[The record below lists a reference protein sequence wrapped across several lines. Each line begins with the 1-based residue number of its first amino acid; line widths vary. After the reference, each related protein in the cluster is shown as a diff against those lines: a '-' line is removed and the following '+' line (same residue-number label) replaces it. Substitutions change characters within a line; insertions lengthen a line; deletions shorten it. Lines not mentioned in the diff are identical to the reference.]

1 MGFSH
6 LIKNPLVFG
15 ALVGVL
21 LCILLFL
28 HDKFFAKSKEDK
40 SGLGT
45 YFKIFFAGFI
55 VSAPLVFL
63 LYNRDLSFKEVDGGG
78 KSYSGGGAVSD
89 VELTSSSSSSDSVEE
104 VIEEVAKKVGGGK
117 SSSAQ
122 RGVGGGSGNGGG
134 GGGGSGNGGGGGGRR
149 FKNCHTDVP
158 NM

>member
-15 ALVGVL
+15 AIVGVL

-28 HDKFFAKSKEDK
+28 HDKFFSKSKEDK
-40 SGLGT
+40 SSLGT
-45 YFKIFFAGFI
+45 YFKLFFAGFI

-63 LYNRDLSFKEVDGGG
+63 LYNRDLSFKEVEAG
-78 KSYSGGGAVSD
+78 SGRSVSGGAVSD
-89 VELTSSSSSSDSVEE
+89 VELTSSSSSSDSVSE

-117 SSSAQ
+117 PSAQ
-122 RGVGGGSGNGGG
+122 RGGGGN
-134 GGGGSGNGGGGGGRR
+134 GRR
-149 FKNCHTDVP
+149 FKTMNTDVP

>member
-1 MGFSH
+1 LKKIMGFSH

-15 ALVGVL
+15 AIVGVL

-40 SGLGT
+40 SSLGT
-45 YFKIFFAGFI
+45 YFKLFFAGFI

-63 LYNRDLSFKEVDGGG
+63 LYNRDLSFKEVEAG
-78 KSYSGGGAVSD
+78 SGRSVSGGAVSD
-89 VELTSSSSSSDSVEE
+89 VEMTSSSSSSDSVSE

-117 SSSAQ
+117 SSAQ
-122 RGVGGGSGNGGG
+122 RSGGGN
-134 GGGGSGNGGGGGGRR
+134 GRR
-149 FKNCHTDVP
+149 FKNCHTDEP

>member
-15 ALVGVL
+15 AIVGIL
-21 LCILLFL
+21 LCLLLFIN
-28 HDKFFAKSKEDK
+28 DKFFAKSKEDK

-45 YFKIFFAGFI
+45 YFKIFIGGFI

-63 LYNRDLSFKEVDGGG
+63 LYNRDLSFKEIEGGV
-78 KSYSGGGAVSD
+78 KSYSGGAVSD
-89 VELTSSSSSSDSVEE
+89 VEMTSSSSSSDSVSE

-122 RGVGGGSGNGGG
+122 RG
-134 GGGGSGNGGGGGGRR
+134 GGGGSGNGGGRR

>member
-15 ALVGVL
+15 AIVGVF

-28 HDKFFAKSKEDK
+28 NDKFLAKSKEDK
-40 SGLGT
+40 SSLGT
-45 YFKIFFAGFI
+45 YFKLFFAGFI

-63 LYNRDLSFKEVDGGG
+63 LYNRDLSFKEVEAGSGR
-78 KSYSGGGAVSD
+78 SVSGGAMSD
-89 VELTSSSSSSDSVEE
+89 VEMTSSSSSSDSVTE

-117 SSSAQ
+117 QSTAAAQ
-122 RGVGGGSGNGGG
+122 RGGG
-134 GGGGSGNGGGGGGRR
+134 GGGNGRR
-149 FKNCHTDVP
+149 FNKTMNTDVP

>member
-15 ALVGVL
+15 AIVGVL

-28 HDKFFAKSKEDK
+28 HDKFFSKSKEDK
-40 SGLGT
+40 SSLGT
-45 YFKIFFAGFI
+45 YFKLFFAGFI

-63 LYNRDLSFKEVDGGG
+63 LYNRDLSFKEVEAG
-78 KSYSGGGAVSD
+78 SGRSVSGGAVSD
-89 VELTSSSSSSDSVEE
+89 VEMTSSSSSSDSVSE

-117 SSSAQ
+117 QSAQ
-122 RGVGGGSGNGGG
+122 RGGGGN
-134 GGGGSGNGGGGGGRR
+134 GRR
-149 FKNCHTDVP
+149 FKTMNTDVP

>member
-28 HDKFFAKSKEDK
+28 HDKFFAKRKEDK
-40 SGLGT
+40 SSLGT
-45 YFKIFFAGFI
+45 YFKLFFAGFI

-78 KSYSGGGAVSD
+78 KSYSGGAVSD
-89 VELTSSSSSSDSVEE
+89 VEMTSSSSSSDSVEE

-122 RGVGGGSGNGGG
+122 RGG
-134 GGGGSGNGGGGGGRR
+134 GGGGSGNGGGRR
-149 FKNCHTDVP
+149 FKNCHTDEP

>member
-15 ALVGVL
+15 AIVGVL

-28 HDKFFAKSKEDK
+28 HDKFFSKSKEDK
-40 SGLGT
+40 SSLGT
-45 YFKIFFAGFI
+45 YFKLFFAGFI

-63 LYNRDLSFKEVDGGG
+63 LYNRDLSFKEVESGSGR
-78 KSYSGGGAVSD
+78 SVSGGAMSD
-89 VELTSSSSSSDSVEE
+89 VELTSSSSSSDSVSE

-117 SSSAQ
+117 QSAAAAQ
-122 RGVGGGSGNGGG
+122 RGGGGN
-134 GGGGSGNGGGGGGRR
+134 GRR
-149 FKNCHTDVP
+149 FKTMNTDVP

>member
-40 SGLGT
+40 SSLGT
-45 YFKIFFAGFI
+45 YFKLFFAGFI

-63 LYNRDLSFKEVDGGG
+63 LYNRDLSFKEVDGG
-78 KSYSGGGAVSD
+78 KSYSGGAVSD
-89 VELTSSSSSSDSVEE
+89 VEITSSSSSSDSVSE

-122 RGVGGGSGNGGG
+122 RGGGG
-134 GGGGSGNGGGGGGRR
+134 GGGGSGNGRR
-149 FKNCHTDVP
+149 FKNCHTDDP

>member
-15 ALVGVL
+15 AIVGVL

-28 HDKFFAKSKEDK
+28 HDKFFSKSKEDK
-40 SGLGT
+40 SSLGT
-45 YFKIFFAGFI
+45 YFKLFFAGFI

-63 LYNRDLSFKEVDGGG
+63 LYNRDLSFKEVEAG
-78 KSYSGGGAVSD
+78 SGRSVSGGAVSD
-89 VELTSSSSSSDSVEE
+89 VEMTSSSSSSDSVSE

-117 SSSAQ
+117 QSAQ
-122 RGVGGGSGNGGG
+122 RGGGGN
-134 GGGGSGNGGGGGGRR
+134 GRR
-149 FKNCHTDVP
+149 YKTMNTDVP

>member
-15 ALVGVL
+15 AIVGVL

-28 HDKFFAKSKEDK
+28 HDKFLAKSKEDK
-40 SGLGT
+40 SSLGT
-45 YFKIFFAGFI
+45 YFKLFFAGFI

-63 LYNRDLSFKEVDGGG
+63 LYNRDLSFKEVEAG
-78 KSYSGGGAVSD
+78 SGRSVSGGAVSD
-89 VELTSSSSSSDSVEE
+89 VELTSSSSSSDSVSE

-117 SSSAQ
+117 PSAQ
-122 RGVGGGSGNGGG
+122 RGGGGN
-134 GGGGSGNGGGGGGRR
+134 GRR
-149 FKNCHTDVP
+149 IKTMNTDVP

>member
-15 ALVGVL
+15 AIVGVF

-28 HDKFFAKSKEDK
+28 NDKFFSKSKEDK
-40 SGLGT
+40 SSLGT
-45 YFKIFFAGFI
+45 YFKLFFAGFI

-63 LYNRDLSFKEVDGGG
+63 LYNRDLSFKEVEAGSGR
-78 KSYSGGGAVSD
+78 SVSGGAMSD
-89 VELTSSSSSSDSVEE
+89 VEMTSSSSSSDSVTE

-117 SSSAQ
+117 QSTAAAQ
-122 RGVGGGSGNGGG
+122 RGGG
-134 GGGGSGNGGGGGGRR
+134 GGGNGRR
-149 FKNCHTDVP
+149 FNKTMNTDVP

>member
-15 ALVGVL
+15 AIVGVF

-28 HDKFFAKSKEDK
+28 HDKFLAKSKEDK
-40 SGLGT
+40 SSLGT
-45 YFKIFFAGFI
+45 YFKLFFAGFI

-63 LYNRDLSFKEVDGGG
+63 LYNRDLSFKEVEAGSGR
-78 KSYSGGGAVSD
+78 SVSGGAMSD
-89 VELTSSSSSSDSVEE
+89 VEMTSSSSSSDSVSE

-117 SSSAQ
+117 QSAAQ
-122 RGVGGGSGNGGG
+122 R
-134 GGGGSGNGGGGGGRR
+134 GGGGRR
-149 FKNCHTDVP
+149 FKTMNTDVP

>member
-15 ALVGVL
+15 AIVGVL

-40 SGLGT
+40 SSLGT
-45 YFKIFFAGFI
+45 YFKLFFAGFI

-63 LYNRDLSFKEVDGGG
+63 LYNRDLSFKEVEAG
-78 KSYSGGGAVSD
+78 SGRSVSGGAVSD
-89 VELTSSSSSSDSVEE
+89 VEMTSSSSSSDSVSE

-117 SSSAQ
+117 SSAQ
-122 RGVGGGSGNGGG
+122 RSGGGN
-134 GGGGSGNGGGGGGRR
+134 GRR
-149 FKNCHTDVP
+149 FKNCHTDEP

>member
-15 ALVGVL
+15 AIVGVF

-28 HDKFFAKSKEDK
+28 HDKFLAKSKEDK
-40 SGLGT
+40 SSLGT
-45 YFKIFFAGFI
+45 YFKLFFAGFI

-63 LYNRDLSFKEVDGGG
+63 LYNRDLSFKEVESGSGR
-78 KSYSGGGAVSD
+78 SVSGGAMSD
-89 VELTSSSSSSDSVEE
+89 VEMTSSSSSSDSISE

-117 SSSAQ
+117 SSSAAQ
-122 RGVGGGSGNGGG
+122 RGG
-134 GGGGSGNGGGGGGRR
+134 GGGGSGNGRR
-149 FKNCHTDVP
+149 FKTMNTDVP

>member
-15 ALVGVL
+15 AIVGVL

-28 HDKFFAKSKEDK
+28 HDKFFSKSKEDK
-40 SGLGT
+40 SSLGT
-45 YFKIFFAGFI
+45 YFKLFFAGFI

-63 LYNRDLSFKEVDGGG
+63 LYNRDLSFKEVE
-78 KSYSGGGAVSD
+78 SGSGRSVSGGAVSD
-89 VELTSSSSSSDSVEE
+89 VEMTSSSSSSDSVSE

-117 SSSAQ
+117 LSAQ
-122 RGVGGGSGNGGG
+122 RGGGGN
-134 GGGGSGNGGGGGGRR
+134 GRR
-149 FKNCHTDVP
+149 FKTMNTDVP

>member
-15 ALVGVL
+15 AIVGVL

-28 HDKFFAKSKEDK
+28 HDKFFSKSKEDK
-40 SGLGT
+40 SSLGT
-45 YFKIFFAGFI
+45 YFKLFFAGFI

-63 LYNRDLSFKEVDGGG
+63 LYNRDLSFKEVEAG
-78 KSYSGGGAVSD
+78 SGRSISGGAVSD
-89 VELTSSSSSSDSVEE
+89 VEMTSSSSSSDSVSE

-117 SSSAQ
+117 QSAQ
-122 RGVGGGSGNGGG
+122 RGGGGN
-134 GGGGSGNGGGGGGRR
+134 GRR
-149 FKNCHTDVP
+149 YKTMNTDVP

>member
-15 ALVGVL
+15 AIVGVL

-28 HDKFFAKSKEDK
+28 HDKFLAKSKEDK
-40 SGLGT
+40 SSLGT
-45 YFKIFFAGFI
+45 YFKLFFAGFI
-55 VSAPLVFL
+55 ISAPLVFL
-63 LYNRDLSFKEVDGGG
+63 LYNRDLSFKEVEFGG
-78 KSYSGGGAVSD
+78 KSFSGGAVSD
-89 VELTSSSSSSDSVEE
+89 VEMTSSSSSSDSVSE

-122 RGVGGGSGNGGG
+122 RGGGG
-134 GGGGSGNGGGGGGRR
+134 GGNGRR
-149 FKNCHTDVP
+149 FKTMNTDVP